1 MDDYEIAERLNQDG
15 LTTPEGMSFTYV
27 GVRWIRYKHAIS
39 ALTSETVKASLS
51 LKPPARWAYP
61 PEKSIMVYLRERSPS
76 KSSIPGGL
84 GKY

>member
-39 ALTSETVKASLS
+39 GAYQRNRQGISVAEAASPLGISTGKIYYGISAGKIPVK
-51 LKPPARWAYP
+51 K
-61 PEKSIMVYLRERSPS
+61 
-76 KSSIPGGL
+76 
-84 GKY
+84 